1 METVPKRRKTPSDV
15 QGKATENAAVSAV
28 NADKVHDRIAP
39 QSDHRRS
46 RDTVE
51 STNPMP
57 SINETNTVMISSVE
71 GPVTTANNVD
81 LSSKGLHVDSS
92 VPSLSSEQLSSSYT
106 RAASTASINRSEGLQ
121 DGISSGLSSNVASSS
136 NGSVAA
142 TKTRSER
149 IQGGL
154 SLAPLSHVMSANK
167 GAETGT
173 SKNTS
178 EEMHVGNTSASLPS
192 VMSSAMTA
200 NINTAPSTSVPEE
213 QNAEGVVNDLM
224 FSSSDEEA
232 ESMDWEPADGTFP
245 VAINYDSENECE
257 KMGNFASK
265 SPDLS
270 ANEGGSNDTQLELDR
285 TGSSRKT
292 LSKETS
298 SGMLVAADP
307 KESTEVSGSC
317 QSNSCVSSLPESN
330 GKKGQQ
336 TKKKR
341 SKGKKKSRGCEVAN
355 ASSRAVKRS
364 LATQIDSLISRL
376 NTSDNSGSGNEEEV
390 SVFKRTD
397 FLDMD
402 DVLQVIMEEEN
413 EENNQ
418 SEFNFE
424 NEDVNLEEE
433 YVRASSPAHSPCS
446 KQSHSE
452 KHSTSSANRVIRFE
466 TQVSETKEQV
476 TSCSKRPVT
485 SGGKRMYMTNSEEDV
500 ISPANHVLISPNK
513 EITPEEANED
523 RHRSRPACDPLDGET
538 GSFSVKEVVLEDDS
552 ASDVANDYDEKGSDE
567 EGMDVLEQ
575 PAHDNSTPVAQ
586 ASCDDET
593 RKKDCSGGS
602 TRDTNKDENSRGNGQ
617 VTRDENSHKASASL
631 LSTDMEDSQASERAT
646 KNKESGNSILS
657 NAELKRTQ
665 TNKRS
670 SQKNE
675 RNVRTKSS
683 LNKRGSPTP
692 VQPAVQNTAK
702 TRGKTPKR
710 TTGVKGGN
718 FVLNDLGSASSKPE
732 KKDIE
737 VAEPET
743 DVSKAKFRSRGNI
756 FTCDLQTL
764 ELLWNFKGK

>member
-28 NADKVHDRIAP
+28 NADNVHNRIAP

-46 RDTVE
+46 RDIVE
-51 STNPMP
+51 STNSMP

-71 GPVTTANNVD
+71 GPVTTANNMD
-81 LSSKGLHVDSS
+81 LSEGVHVDSL

-106 RAASTASINRSEGLQ
+106 PVDSTASINRSEGLQ

-142 TKTRSER
+142 TKTRSEK

-154 SLAPLSHVMSANK
+154 SSAPLSHVMSANK

-178 EEMHVGNTSASLPS
+178 EEMHVDNTSASLPS

-265 SPDLS
+265 SQDLS

-292 LSKETS
+292 ISKETS
-298 SGMLVAADP
+298 SGMLAAADP
-307 KESTEVSGSC
+307 KENTEVSGSC
-317 QSNSCVSSLPESN
+317 QRNSCVSSLPESN
-330 GKKGQQ
+330 GKKRQQ
-336 TKKKR
+336 TKEKR
-341 SKGKKKSRGCEVAN
+341 NKGKKKSRGCEVAN

-364 LATQIDSLISRL
+364 LSTQIDSLISRL
-376 NTSDNSGSGNEEEV
+376 NTSDNSGSGNEEV
-390 SVFKRTD
+390 NVFQRTD
-397 FLDMD
+397 FLGMQ
-402 DVLQVIMEEEN
+402 DVLQVIIEEEN

-424 NEDVNLEEE
+424 NENVNLEEE

-446 KQSHSE
+446 KQRHSE
-452 KHSTSSANRVIRFE
+452 KHSTSSANHVIRFE

-476 TSCSKRPVT
+476 ASCSKRPVT

-523 RHRSRPACDPLDGET
+523 RRRSRPACDALDGKT

-552 ASDVANDYDEKGSDE
+552 ASDVANDYNEKGSDE

-575 PAHDNSTPVAQ
+575 PALDNSTPVAQ

-593 RKKDCSGGS
+593 RKEDCSGGS

-617 VTRDENSHKASASL
+617 VTRDENSHKAGASL
-631 LSTDMEDSQASERAT
+631 ISTDMEDSQSSERAT
-646 KNKESGNSILS
+646 KNKESGHIILS

-683 LNKRGSPTP
+683 LNKRGSPAS

-737 VAEPET
+737 VVEPET

-756 FTCDLQTL
+756 FTCDLKTL